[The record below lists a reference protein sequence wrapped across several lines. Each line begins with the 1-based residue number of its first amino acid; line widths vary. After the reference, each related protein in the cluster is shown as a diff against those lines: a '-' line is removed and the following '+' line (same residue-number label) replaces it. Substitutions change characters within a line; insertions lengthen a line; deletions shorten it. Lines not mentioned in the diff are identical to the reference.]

1 MEEIL
6 KFLLAEVQA
15 IREAVN
21 GIDERL
27 KRIEIADSNRK
38 NTSNAMYE
46 TYKNQSLTE
55 SSSETPQAVSFELQ
69 DIWSKVLEIIKGE
82 LNEISFNTWIKT
94 VKPATIENKIVRLVV
109 PSQFNK
115 GILELR
121 YNPLIKKAIEVIT
134 GEEYQIEFSVAATD
148 ESNNS
153 VERHNSESYQEPRAS
168 LNPQYTFDSLVIGE
182 HNKLVYKSVLEIAK
196 NPCKGS
202 RLLYIYA
209 GIGLGKTHIL
219 QAIGNYIIMNHP
231 AVKVKYI
238 SMDDF
243 ISGMIQ
249 AIMDDSLQKFKDNL
263 MRNDVL
269 ILDNLQ
275 NIAGKERTQE
285 EFHRIVRSLLE
296 DGKQVV
302 VGCTKAPQ
310 DIFVLNECF
319 TSLFGVD
326 GAYEIS
332 KPNLDTRIEILRRK
346 VAEEN
351 LQLNDEIIGM
361 IANEVSVNV
370 RELIGALNRIT
381 SYGRLTEQQIDTDMV
396 ERIQSLFSKKLLF

>member
-6 KFLLAEVQA
+6 KLLLAEVQA
-15 IREAVN
+15 IRETVN

-55 SSSETPQAVSFELQ
+55 SNSETLQAVSFELR
-69 DIWSKVLEIIKGE
+69 DIWSRVLEIIKRE
-82 LNEISFNTWIKT
+82 LNEITFNTWIKT
-94 VKPATIENKIVRLVV
+94 VKPAAIENNILRLVV

-134 GEEYQIEFSVAATD
+134 GEEYRIEFSVAATD
-148 ESNNS
+148 KSNNRI
-153 VERHNSESYQEPRAS
+153 ERHNSELDQEPRAA
-168 LNPQYTFDSLVIGE
+168 LNPQYTFDSLVVGE
-182 HNKLVYKSVLEIAK
+182 HNKLAYKSVLEIAR
-196 NPCKGS
+196 NPSKGP
-202 RLLYIYA
+202 RLIYIYA
-209 GIGLGKTHIL
+209 CMGLGKTHLL
-219 QAIGNYIIMNHP
+219 QAVGNYIIMNSP

-243 ISGMIQ
+243 ISEMIQ
-249 AIMDDSLQKFKDNL
+249 AIKEDSLQKFRDNL
-263 MRNDVL
+263 MGNDVL

-285 EFHRIVRSLLE
+285 EVQKTVREILE
-296 DGKQVV
+296 EGKQVV

-332 KPNLDTRIEILRRK
+332 RPNLDTRIEILRRK

-351 LQLNDEIIGM
+351 FQINDEIIEK
-361 IANEVSVNV
+361 IANEVSANV
-370 RELIGALNRIT
+370 RELIGALSRIT
-381 SYGRLTEQQIDTDMV
+381 SYGRLTDEKIDTDMV
-396 ERIQSLFSKKLLF
+396 KRMLNYDKI